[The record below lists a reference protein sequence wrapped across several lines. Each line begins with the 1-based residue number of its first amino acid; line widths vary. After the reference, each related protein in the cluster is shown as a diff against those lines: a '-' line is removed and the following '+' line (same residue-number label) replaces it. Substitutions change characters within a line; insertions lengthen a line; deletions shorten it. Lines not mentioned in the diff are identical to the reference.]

1 MAEDQD
7 TSPPPGEFEQPPN
20 NERAAHER
28 RTQEYKLS
36 AHFEVITG
44 SSKTLHNIRKHIV
57 SGKMNTAIFLLLS
70 FVPLVYTA
78 ETLSTIGNIGRKAG
92 DALGPIG
99 DALGL
104 IQFAVELIDTPSNT
118 GGTKVQIGVSGQ
130 NNPGEDQEGEIRV
143 IWAFDTYNNVLGSSD
158 TDLGQIPAAS
168 RGNYVV
174 HQHEQETTQGQYI
187 DVIASDDEICISWI
201 LTAQPSGSSE
211 QRVWLGDIGAS
222 CGQAWEYSSQ
232 TLSGGTNTTYWGK
245 CVWMDTDG
253 GKDIDIDPVAIT
265 LRQMKINTFAYGA
278 DAQDKGLDYYCSA
291 TIVTHDDA
299 DPIEAR
305 PAGPHA
311 RDSLGNSGGMSIDP
325 RSVPQP
331 PRVTEPKKPRPRSQ
345 KSTERLIVNSRP
357 EQSAV
362 NLCNSPTSRGSDF
375 VSKNEGLFC
384 DMETKTLY
392 PLCSTDQCTDC
403 FDVDADELQMR
414 KRDSTGLYARDTP
427 PKRYKKIQVVE

>member
-130 NNPGEDQEGEIRV
+130 NNPGEDQVSNYTLSVPGTELIDCKEGEIRV

-158 TDLGQIPAAS
+158 T
-168 RGNYVV
+168 
-174 HQHEQETTQGQYI
+174 
-187 DVIASDDEICISWI
+187 
-201 LTAQPSGSSE
+201 
-211 QRVWLGDIGAS
+211 
-222 CGQAWEYSSQ
+222 
-232 TLSGGTNTTYWGK
+232 GK
-245 CVWMDTDG
+245 CD
-253 GKDIDIDPVAIT
+253 AIW
-265 LRQMKINTFAYGA
+265 
-278 DAQDKGLDYYCSA
+278 
-291 TIVTHDDA
+291 H
-299 DPIEAR
+299 
-305 PAGPHA
+305 
-311 RDSLGNSGGMSIDP
+311 
-325 RSVPQP
+325 
-331 PRVTEPKKPRPRSQ
+331 
-345 KSTERLIVNSRP
+345 
-357 EQSAV
+357 
-362 NLCNSPTSRGSDF
+362 
-375 VSKNEGLFC
+375 
-384 DMETKTLY
+384 
-392 PLCSTDQCTDC
+392 
-403 FDVDADELQMR
+403 
-414 KRDSTGLYARDTP
+414 
-427 PKRYKKIQVVE
+427 